1 VYINSSPFKFQL
13 KLNSAGSRRIPD
25 PSPLFGDPTPK
36 LGDPLEFRS
45 AMSLLVITHHDRYK
59 YAFKTF
65 PFQYVAMVDCGGG
78 LGDLVNDEYRLA
90 GRKVLGT
97 RHPSFYGLNCPLSTG
112 STRHRFGARPAVG
125 G

>member
-1 VYINSSPFKFQL
+1 MTVTSMHL
-13 KLNSAGSRRIPD
+13 KLFHFSMWLWLS
-25 PSPLFGDPTPK
+25 
-36 LGDPLEFRS
+36 
-45 AMSLLVITHHDRYK
+45 V
-59 YAFKTF
+59 
-65 PFQYVAMVDCGGG
+65 GG

-97 RHPSFYGLNCPLSTG
+97 HHPSFYGLNCPLSTG